1 MRTGFF
7 IKLLYTIVIRF
18 YMTSN
23 QTQPARPSAANE
35 EAIKANKTNCLYIK
49 TRCVQTAQTFYSEN
63 QAYTV

>member
-49 TRCVQTAQTFYSEN
+49 TRCVQTA
-63 QAYTV
+63 